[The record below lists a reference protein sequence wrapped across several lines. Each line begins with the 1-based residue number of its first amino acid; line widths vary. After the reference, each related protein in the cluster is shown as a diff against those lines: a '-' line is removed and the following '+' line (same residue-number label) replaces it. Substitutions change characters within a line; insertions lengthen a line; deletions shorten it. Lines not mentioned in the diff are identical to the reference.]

1 MKQFFIKKEITAVIF
16 IISLV
21 TFSVINCIYS
31 WPFLKEELTLTIST
45 QDIETKMNNDLYQK
59 NSYIE
64 SYGFIQSVL
73 GKREF
78 NNFEVIKGT
87 DNMLYLTSQQTK
99 PRDTSIIVERMKRL
113 QAVVENNN

>member
-31 WPFLKEELTLTIST
+31 WPFLKEELTSTIST

-59 NSYIE
+59 K
-64 SYGFIQSVL
+64 FIHREL
-73 GKREF
+73 WIYTIRIRKKR
-78 NNFEVIKGT
+78 I
-87 DNMLYLTSQQTK
+87 
-99 PRDTSIIVERMKRL
+99 
-113 QAVVENNN
+113 